1 MSDPT
6 LHVCLDIGILTF
18 YGSNNCQFSMNEN
31 VGGRGEGPPVG
42 KGDGTQV

>member
-1 MSDPT
+1 MFGYWNSN
-6 LHVCLDIGILTF
+6 F

-31 VGGRGEGPPVG
+31 VGGGGGRGEGPPVG